1 MLALIPEAKR
11 LDMAQQTYNLDKRSG
26 SQFKMSRLRCCPGTG
41 GTGSTH
47 QLLHR
52 PTPHK
57 SRLGRSHLG
66 FRTFA
71 GNLGQRADGL
81 LTNLDVL
88 QAYTADICGNWHDLS
103 LWAAV
108 QGART
113 MSECFGLAR
122 SWP

>member
-1 MLALIPEAKR
+1 
-11 LDMAQQTYNLDKRSG
+11 MAQQTYNLDKRSG
-26 SQFKMSRLRCCPGTG
+26 SQFKQMSRLRVRYCPGTG

-57 SRLGRSHLG
+57 SGLGACSQLG

-81 LTNLDVL
+81 LTNLDIL
-88 QAYTADICGNWHDLS
+88 QAYTAD
-103 LWAAV
+103 V
-108 QGART
+108 
-113 MSECFGLAR
+113 
-122 SWP
+122 